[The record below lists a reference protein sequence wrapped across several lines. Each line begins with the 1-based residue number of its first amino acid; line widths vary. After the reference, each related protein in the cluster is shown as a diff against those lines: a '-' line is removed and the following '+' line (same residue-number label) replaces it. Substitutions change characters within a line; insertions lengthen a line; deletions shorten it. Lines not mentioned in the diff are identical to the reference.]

1 MSARLLLLVEIFS
14 LRVLHFP
21 AQDFLFE
28 SRRVC
33 VALDL
38 ISIPVGDVESVAV
51 LVPVVEVESPCEA
64 GQGKGV
70 LK

>member
-28 SRRVC
+28 SHRVE
-33 VALDL
+33 L
-38 ISIPVGDVESVAV
+38 ISIPVGDVELVGA

-64 GQGKGV
+64 GQGEGV